1 MRKIIH
7 AIVDV
12 ARGVKTKEDIE
23 TQLVV
28 LDVASSSS
36 SNNNNNNNHNLGS
49 NDGVIRTKTK
59 IPTNPTAPA
68 CGLTLSWIDYGEG
81 YSNLCMKEEKK

>member
-1 MRKIIH
+1 MIH

-12 ARGVKTKEDIE
+12 AIGHENKRIYCYK
-23 TQLVV
+23 LVV
-28 LDVASSSS
+28 LGVASSSS
-36 SNNNNNNNHNLGS
+36 SNNNNNNHNLGS

>member
-1 MRKIIH
+1 MIH

-36 SNNNNNNNHNLGS
+36 SNNNNNNHNLGS
-49 NDGVIRTKTK
+49 NDGVIQTKTK
-59 IPTNPTAPA
+59 IPTNPTH
-68 CGLTLSWIDYGEG
+68 
-81 YSNLCMKEEKK
+81 